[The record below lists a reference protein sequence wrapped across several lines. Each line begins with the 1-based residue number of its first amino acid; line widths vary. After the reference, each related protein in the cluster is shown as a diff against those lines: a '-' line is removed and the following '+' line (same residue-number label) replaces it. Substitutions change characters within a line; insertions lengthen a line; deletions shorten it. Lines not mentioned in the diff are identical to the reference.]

1 MFINYLY
8 TIFTNIT
15 FFGKES
21 GQAIFNYTDVYPE
34 SLPNLK
40 CHIIFP
46 RAVEPME
53 ALEMRAVDVHCGIMP
68 DVEVYETFDDLK
80 NGIDTV
86 YEAICDYYSIHP

>member
-1 MFINYLY
+1 MI
-8 TIFTNIT
+8 I
-15 FFGKES
+15 S

-53 ALEMRAVDVHCGIMP
+53 ALEMRAVDVHREIMT

-86 YEAICDYYSIHP
+86 YEAICDYYSIHS